1 MKNIKAYVI
10 SVIVI
15 SVIISLFCVAFEH
28 SKVSNLYAKSAVV
41 THVNHVTDT
50 ATIQDNNGFC
60 WEFKGCEDWQVND
73 NCACIMN
80 DNATKQIYD
89 DEIISVTYEN
99 NC

>member
-1 MKNIKAYVI
+1 MKNIKVYVI

-15 SVIISLFCVAFEH
+15 SIVISLFCVAFEH
-28 SKVSNLYAKSAVV
+28 SKISNLYAKSAIV

-50 ATIQDNNGFC
+50 VTIQDNNGFC
-60 WEFKGCEDWQVND
+60 WEFKGCEDWQNGD
-73 NCACIMN
+73 KCACIMN

-89 DEIISVTYEN
+89 DKIISVTYEN